1 MFILKNK
8 RKESG
13 LSLIEASLVIIL
25 SGLVIVLVQSAI
37 SKIIKYAVHENAL
50 HDVSY
55 VMSYIQ
61 DTLQTSCYGKE
72 NIVCDGVISSVKSN
86 INSGN
91 KIKVDVKK
99 DGKYVSVYI
108 LYTLSGNEYFG
119 RNEDFGSML
128 FTHVSAYS
136 GRMDSSTGV
145 VSSVLGWWK
154 VNSDGTIFSGGDN
167 NKNLFFYN
175 NFRVDVL

>member
-1 MFILKNK
+1 MFILRNK

-86 INSGN
+86 VNSGN

-99 DGKYVSVYI
+99 TENMYLCIFYTPCQGTNILAEMKISVACY
-108 LYTLSGNEYFG
+108 L
-119 RNEDFGSML
+119 
-128 FTHVSAYS
+128 
-136 GRMDSSTGV
+136 RM
-145 VSSVLGWWK
+145 
-154 VNSDGTIFSGGDN
+154 
-167 NKNLFFYN
+167 
-175 NFRVDVL
+175 